1 MPHKKTFNSTTF
13 WNCLNKTFEDLLF
26 SRQAANLGVVT
37 RHGGLLATYISVW
50 GGEAAKR
57 CVLTVTTKVA
67 VVTRPLISMQA
78 WVVAA
83 EVASHVSVL
92 LQLLVGE
99 ITWLRAKSVHG
110 RHVFTIMIAK
120 YSFHH

>member
-1 MPHKKTFNSTTF
+1 M
-13 WNCLNKTFEDLLF
+13 
-26 SRQAANLGVVT
+26 VT

-57 CVLTVTTKVA
+57 CVLTVRA
-67 VVTRPLISMQA
+67 VVFRMTSPLISMQA
-78 WVVAA
+78 WVVTA

-99 ITWLRAKSVHG
+99 ITWLRAKCVQ
-110 RHVFTIMIAK
+110 
-120 YSFHH
+120 